1 MLNWIIDRLKTDT
14 HPIPHVHGETA
25 RPVPRSRAK
34 QPFYG
39 PTVMARVNRLDPAA
53 FLGGHSWL
61 GGIPPVSDAQ
71 WPRAEAGGLMHP
83 MASIDLSALTAAG
96 GASALPKTGAL
107 CFFADV
113 SEWPFT
119 GKVIYVADPAPR
131 QTIPA
136 DLPRIF
142 NNPANWSTQAKG
154 VTPENAPRLFP
165 RWPVEFYQFDWPKG
179 ADEEEQRQQVLEAF
193 DSQSNRSLSARHV
206 FRDLPRN
213 QSPWL
218 WDSVQR
224 FAASL
229 ETSLERLPDTIQT
242 GNTLLQSYIDVTHRE
257 LATLKSDAETMNTAT
272 NPLTPEIYDKRHHT
286 LSSRLGAL
294 VAAKTN
300 CNDPDHQ
307 EAYRE
312 LVGSVVEWCRGQNR
326 WSALSDEDH
335 ALFKDIFDMVKGDP
349 QESQFACFYRWANCN
364 YGYPYQLT
372 SDTLQSMANAAPDV
386 FNLLPHDLR
395 HAIAT
400 ETRLPYCGDVWH
412 QMFGTGQAA
421 QLAVEENA
429 SIHMLLQLASDQ
441 MMNWM
446 WGDAGILHFWISDA
460 DLRTGNWHNAY
471 TTIECH

>member
-1 MLNWIIDRLKTDT
+1 
-14 HPIPHVHGETA
+14 
-25 RPVPRSRAK
+25 
-34 QPFYG
+34 
-39 PTVMARVNRLDPAA
+39 MARVNRLDPAA

-429 SIHMLLQLASDQ
+429 SKHMLLQLASDQ